1 MSVKTIREN
10 ELFNNRPFHM
20 FIYNKQVSGTGLHQ
34 HDYYEFTLVLT
45 GRYYQEV
52 NGKRVLLERGDL
64 VFIPLG
70 SSHQSFYEFGTTR
83 IFNVGI
89 SRSYFDEHFKYLL
102 PEHFVASQAYP
113 LKHEFL
119 SYIESVLVS
128 PGFREEALT
137 EFLEVVTY
145 SVMNRLRHHKDASA
159 SEDLPL
165 WLHEAVERMHDR
177 PLFAE
182 DALANLIHLSGK
194 SQEYLTRATRRY
206 YNKTPMQIINEI
218 RINYAKM
225 QLEVTNNSV
234 ADIAF
239 ETGYN
244 DVSLFIKNFKKL
256 TSFTP
261 GSYRKYLYP
270 KFESP
275 A

>member
-1 MSVKTIREN
+1 MNARTIRET
-10 ELFNNRPFHM
+10 ELFNNKPYNM
-20 FIYNKQVSGTGLHQ
+20 FIYNKQVSGAGLHQ

-89 SRSYFDEHFKYLL
+89 SRSYFDERFKYLL
-102 PEHFVASQAYP
+102 PEHFVASQAYA
-113 LKHEFL
+113 LKSEFL

-128 PGFREEALT
+128 PSFREEALT
-137 EFLEVVTY
+137 EFLDVVTY
-145 SVMNRLRHHKDASA
+145 AVMNRLHHYKGTSA
-159 SEDLPL
+159 NEDLPF
-165 WLHEAVERMHDR
+165 WLHETVERMHDR
-177 PLFAE
+177 LFFAE
-182 DALANLIHLSGK
+182 DALANMVSLCGK

-261 GSYRKYLYP
+261 GRYRKYLYP
-270 KFESP
+270 KYESP

>member
-10 ELFNNRPFHM
+10 
-20 FIYNKQVSGTGLHQ
+20 
-34 HDYYEFTLVLT
+34 
-45 GRYYQEV
+45 
-52 NGKRVLLERGDL
+52 
-64 VFIPLG
+64 
-70 SSHQSFYEFGTTR
+70 
-83 IFNVGI
+83 GI

-194 SQEYLTRATRRY
+194 SQEYLTRATRH
-206 YNKTPMQIINEI
+206 NKTPMQIINEI
-218 RINYAKM
+218 RVNYAKM
-225 QLEVTNNSV
+225 QLEVTNDSV

-270 KFESP
+270 KFETP

>member
-1 MSVKTIREN
+1 
-10 ELFNNRPFHM
+10 
-20 FIYNKQVSGTGLHQ
+20 
-34 HDYYEFTLVLT
+34 
-45 GRYYQEV
+45 
-52 NGKRVLLERGDL
+52 
-64 VFIPLG
+64 
-70 SSHQSFYEFGTTR
+70 
-83 IFNVGI
+83 
-89 SRSYFDEHFKYLL
+89 
-102 PEHFVASQAYP
+102 
-113 LKHEFL
+113 
-119 SYIESVLVS
+119 
-128 PGFREEALT
+128 
-137 EFLEVVTY
+137 
-145 SVMNRLRHHKDASA
+145 
-159 SEDLPL
+159 
-165 WLHEAVERMHDR
+165 MHDR

-182 DALANLIHLSGK
+182 DALANMVSLCGK

-270 KFESP
+270 KFESS